1 MEVRRMKKVLV
12 LGGGIGGVEAAIA
25 LRKEGFDVELVSDR
39 DYVYIYPISIWI
51 PTGETTLSDVSLP
64 LGEVAMSHKFK
75 FIKDKVISISASEGK
90 VVLENFG
97 EKTDF
102 DYLVIAI
109 GQTKL
114 KHKGIEHTL
123 SICGSPEETLEIR
136 KRLEQ
141 LIDRGYGKLAFG
153 FGGNP
158 KAPEAVRGGPV
169 FEVMF
174 NVHNYLTKLGLRAN
188 FDITFFAP
196 MPKPGARLGETAL
209 KMMDTMFRKMN
220 IEKITGKKIKEFVED
235 GVILEDGT
243 KIKSDLTIFTPAGD
257 GHPVIKESDLP
268 KTEAGFLKIEDNC
281 QVEGIENIY
290 AVGDVASIEGP
301 DWRAKQGHLAEVMGR
316 VTANNIAVKE
326 GLKEGKIESYKPH
339 INIMCLMDT
348 GDGGALA
355 YRSDKHALLIPLPV
369 VGHWMKKAWGIYY
382 KLSKLGKIPR
392 LPGM

>member
-1 MEVRRMKKVLV
+1 MKKVLV
-12 LGGGIGGVEAAIA
+12 LGGGIGGLEAAIA
-25 LRKEGFDVELVSDR
+25 LRKEGFEVELVSDR

-51 PTGETTLSDVSLP
+51 PTGEVGLPDVALP
-64 LGEVAMSHKFK
+64 LRDAAAAHRFK
-75 FIKDKVISISASEGK
+75 FTKDKVVSISASENK
-90 VVLENFG
+90 VVLEDSG

-102 DYLVIAI
+102 DYLVIAL

-123 SICGSPEETLEIR
+123 SICGTPEEALEIK
-136 KRLEQ
+136 KRLEK
-141 LIDRGYGKLAFG
+141 LVDRGYGRLAFG

-174 NVHNYLTKLGLRAN
+174 NVHNYLKKKGLRAN

-209 KMMDTMFRKMN
+209 KMMDMMFTRMG

-235 GVILEDGT
+235 GVILEDDT
-243 KIKSDLTIFTPAGD
+243 KIKSDLTVFTPAGD

-268 KTEAGFLKIEDNC
+268 KTEAGFLVIEDSC
-281 QVEGIENIY
+281 QVKDHENIY
-290 AVGDVASIEGP
+290 AVGDSASIQGP

-316 VTANNIAVKE
+316 ITANNIAVKE
-326 GLKEGKIESYKPH
+326 GMKEGRIESYKDH

-355 YRSDKHALLIPLPV
+355 YRSDTRALLIPMPV

-392 LPGM
+392 IPGM

>member
-1 MEVRRMKKVLV
+1 MKKAVV
-12 LGGGIGGVEAAIA
+12 LGGGIGGVEAAIS
-25 LRKEGFDVELVSDR
+25 LKKEGFDVELISDR

-51 PTGETTLSDVSLP
+51 PTGEVSLSDVALP
-64 LGEVAMSHKFK
+64 LHEVAKAHNFT
-75 FIKDKVISISASEGK
+75 FTKDKVVSISGKENK
-90 VVLENFG
+90 VVLENRG

-102 DYLVIAI
+102 DYLIIAL

-114 KHKGIEHTL
+114 KHKGIENTL
-123 SICGSPEETLEIR
+123 SICGSPEEALKIKKKLDE
-136 KRLEQ
+136 
-141 LIDRGYGKLAFG
+141 LIEKGFGKIAFG

-158 KAPEAVRGGPV
+158 KAPDAVRGGPV

-174 NVHNYLTKLGLRAN
+174 NVHNYLKKLHLRDK

-209 KMMDTMFRKMN
+209 KLMDKMFKKMN
-220 IEKITGKKIKEFVED
+220 IKKITGKKIKEFEKD
-235 GVILEDGT
+235 KVILEDDT
-243 KIKSDLTIFTPAGD
+243 KIEADLIAFTPAGD

-268 KTEAGFLKIEDNC
+268 KTEAGFLLIDEGC
-281 QVEGIENIY
+281 QVLNHENIY
-290 AVGDVASIEGP
+290 AIGDSVAIEGP
-301 DWRAKQGHLAEVMGR
+301 EWRAKQGHLAEVMGR
-316 VTANNIAVKE
+316 ITANNIAVKE
-326 GLKEGKIESYKPH
+326 GIKEGRIESYKRH

-355 YRSDKHALLIPLPV
+355 YRSDTKALLIPLPII
-369 VGHWMKKAWGIYY
+369 GHWMKKAWGLYY